1 MCCVGMI
8 DDYESLLDQSLQA
21 ENIKQQSSM
30 LQLVGRTSS
39 LPKNTMNNSAG
50 EEDEEH
56 GTEEGDLRTPSR
68 GVE

>member
-1 MCCVGMI
+1 MI

-39 LPKNTMNNSAG
+39 LPNNTMNNG